1 MWKRFDIRKELW
13 ILQHERPSP
22 PGSFTVGIKTQD
34 ILLCRENITCG
45 VRWGARPACSHAVL
59 WELTVSRGALGGHKD
74 SVAFAKPS
82 TVKWASPI
90 PQLVKNPP
98 SMHEPPIRFL
108 SWEDLLEKG

>member
-1 MWKRFDIRKELW
+1 MSAPLPHLGPSQLGLKPKTFSCASKILPAVCVGGRF
-13 ILQHERPSP
+13 P
-22 PGSFTVGIKTQD
+22 PGVTLF
-34 ILLCRENITCG
+34 CG
-45 VRWGARPACSHAVL
+45 SSQFPG
-59 WELTVSRGALGGHKD
+59 GALGGHKD

-98 SMHEPPIRFL
+98 SMPEPPVRFL

>member
-13 ILQHERPSP
+13 ILQHERPSQTHSKPRTFSCAGKILPAVCVGGRVP
-22 PGSFTVGIKTQD
+22 PVVTLFCGS
-34 ILLCRENITCG
+34 
-45 VRWGARPACSHAVL
+45 S
-59 WELTVSRGALGGHKD
+59 VSRGALGGHKD